1 MKASASKSL
10 VLAALIAAP
19 LMASAQLSSNVSL
32 VSNYKFRGQD
42 QDSLNSSTLTSSVKP
57 ALQGGF
63 DYAFSNGVYVGN
75 WNSSVNWLDGNSLE
89 MDVYGGYKGEFSGVG
104 YDVGLI
110 KYAYSGAARG
120 NTAEAYLGLGY
131 GPLSVKYSTTVS
143 DDYFSFGSKA
153 SYLSAAY
160 AQEVSKGLTLK
171 AVVGYT
177 NFKNESSTAVDFSD
191 YSVGASYDLG
201 DGYSVTGAVV
211 GATKKSV
218 AAYSDINKNRF
229 VLTFTKA
236 M

>member
-1 MKASASKSL
+1 MKAIATKSF

-42 QDSLNSSTLTSSVKP
+42 QDLSKTTAVKP

-63 DYAFSNGVYVGN
+63 DYAFSNGFYMGN
-75 WNSSVNWLDGNSLE
+75 WNSSVNWTTPASSIE
-89 MDVYGGYKGEFSGVG
+89 MDVYGGYKGELSGVA
-104 YDVGLI
+104 YDVGLL
-110 KYAYSGAARG
+110 KYAYPSAAYA
-120 NTAEAYLGLGY
+120 NTTEAYLGLSY
-131 GPLSVKYSTTVS
+131 GPLSAKYSTTVS
-143 DDYFSFGSKA
+143 DKYFGVSKA
-153 SYLSAAY
+153 AYMTLSY

-171 AVVGYT
+171 AAIGHT
-177 NFKNESSTAVDFSD
+177 NFKDSADVDFSD